1 MAHIVEYKI
10 EFEVEDGKTFEMYED
25 EWINNNC
32 YARYR
37 VVSEEYVGEYSTQDK
52 KINIEDQLELYAQ
65 IDDMNIYENRF
76 GLVYI
81 TDNKNKIRVCI
92 EKDTWKIL
100 YARNVIFSD
109 IGRWME
115 FYTKTNSCY
124 YGKLI

>member
-10 EFEVEDGKTFEMYED
+10 GFEIEDGKTFEGYGD

-37 VVSEEYVGEYSTQDK
+37 VASEEYVREYSTHDK

-76 GLVYI
+76 GHVYI
-81 TDNKNKIRVCI
+81 TDNKNKVRVCI

-100 YARNVIFSD
+100 YARDVSFFN

-115 FYTKTNSCY
+115 FYTKKNSCY